1 MNLFPPGIAE
11 GTAFCNRITERQ
23 WLKENIERI
32 QHTVIMAPRRY
43 GKSSLVHCVIQENA
57 LPYIWI
63 DFLSVATKEDVVSKI
78 LKGAKQLLF
87 ELSPELRKLKQQAKD
102 FVKSLTPELSLGM
115 LGQSITF
122 HLGNE
127 ENTSIDEMLL
137 QLDDYAGKTNKKAII
152 VFDEFQQISELKENA
167 TLEAFIRHA
176 VERSKNITY
185 IFSGSNRHL
194 LQDMFGKSTRPLY
207 RLCQPMV
214 IERISFESYVA
225 FINKAAQLKWKE
237 HFAEETVRLI
247 LSLTEYHPFYVNALC
262 NKLWGSKAIPTIEQ
276 IRSAWDWYVTTYKS
290 IIVSDILAL
299 SLNQKK
305 MIKALSRKP
314 EKEPY
319 SAQFC
324 SITKISLSS
333 VRQSL
338 DALIEKDIIY
348 LDPNEGYR
356 LIDPA
361 LRYYMLKLDNLRP

>member
-11 GTAFCNRITERQ
+11 GTAFCNRVVERQ
-23 WLKENIERI
+23 WLKENVERI

-43 GKSSLVHCVIQENA
+43 GKSSLITCVIQENG
-57 LPYIWI
+57 LPNIWI

-87 ELSPELRKLKQQAKD
+87 ELSPELKKLKQQAKD

-127 ENTSIDEMLL
+127 ENTSIDEVLL
-137 QLDDYAGKTNKKAII
+137 QLDEYAGKKNKQAII

-167 TLEAFIRHA
+167 TLEALIRHA

-194 LQDMFGKSTRPLY
+194 LQEIFGKSSRPLY

-214 IERISFESYVA
+214 IERISSSSYA
-225 FINKAAQLKWKE
+225 PFINKAAHAKWKE
-237 HFAEETVRLI
+237 IFSDEAMSLI
-247 LSLTEYHPFYVNALC
+247 LSLTECHPFYVNALC
-262 NKLWGSKAIPTIEQ
+262 NKLWSSKAIPTIEQ
-276 IRSAWDWYVTTYKS
+276 IRTAWDWYVTTYKS
-290 IIVSDILAL
+290 IIVSDILNL
-299 SLNQKK
+299 SINQKK
-305 MIKALSRKP
+305 MIKELSKHP

-319 SAQFC
+319 SA
-324 SITKISLSS
+324 S
-333 VRQSL
+333 
-338 DALIEKDIIY
+338 
-348 LDPNEGYR
+348 
-356 LIDPA
+356 
-361 LRYYMLKLDNLRP
+361 